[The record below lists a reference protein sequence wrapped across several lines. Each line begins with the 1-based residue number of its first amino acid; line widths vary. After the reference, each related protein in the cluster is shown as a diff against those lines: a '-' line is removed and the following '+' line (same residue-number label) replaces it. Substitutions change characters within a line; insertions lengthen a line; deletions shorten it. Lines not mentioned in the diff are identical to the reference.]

1 MEIGWIGCAIYQ
13 ANPKRLT
20 DLFFFFNI
28 LILNYFFKYETI
40 ETHARAFLALIIL
53 AIGRV
58 PHSLLNAKHIFNLV
72 PWTEK
77 NKQTVL
83 GAVVRTINANVF

>member
-40 ETHARAFLALIIL
+40 ETHACAFLTLIIL
-53 AIGRV
+53 GIATVVGHKRSQIWLLRDLLIV
-58 PHSLLNAKHIFNLV
+58 P
-72 PWTEK
+72 
-77 NKQTVL
+77 
-83 GAVVRTINANVF
+83 

>member
-13 ANPKRLT
+13 ANPKQFPG
-20 DLFFFFNI
+20 FFFLFNI
-28 LILNYFFKYETI
+28 LIFNCFFKYETI

-58 PHSLLNAKHIFNLV
+58 N
-72 PWTEK
+72 
-77 NKQTVL
+77 
-83 GAVVRTINANVF
+83 